1 MSLQYV
7 NMQYMP
13 VFGFVV
19 NKSNIS
25 LRKKHLSL
33 TKIYRFMCI
42 PVLTSD
48 YRLTVEKISLIF
60 FYMSKLLLLRTKN
73 LIHWRNLFIYYM

>member
-1 MSLQYV
+1 MFINITTNNGSSYFSTNVNEQYRYTYMSLQYV

-25 LRKKHLSL
+25 LRKKTPFTDENIQVHVH
-33 TKIYRFMCI
+33 TCTNK
-42 PVLTSD
+42 
-48 YRLTVEKISLIF
+48 
-60 FYMSKLLLLRTKN
+60 
-73 LIHWRNLFIYYM
+73 

>member
-25 LRKKHLSL
+25 LRKKTPFTDENIQVHVH
-33 TKIYRFMCI
+33 TCTNK
-42 PVLTSD
+42 
-48 YRLTVEKISLIF
+48 
-60 FYMSKLLLLRTKN
+60 
-73 LIHWRNLFIYYM
+73 